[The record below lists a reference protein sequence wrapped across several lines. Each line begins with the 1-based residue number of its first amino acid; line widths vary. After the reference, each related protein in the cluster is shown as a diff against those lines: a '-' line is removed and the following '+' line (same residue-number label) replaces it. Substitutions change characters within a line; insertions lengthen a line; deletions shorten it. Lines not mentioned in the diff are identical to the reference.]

1 MSGSFT
7 VFVCDGCAEG
17 IPPNTENSAQ
27 RVFSHALFVQ
37 VITRH
42 SMARL
47 KAVLAL
53 ENGITIE
60 GEAIGA
66 IGAECTGELV
76 FNTAMTGYQEVLT
89 DPSYSGQ
96 IVTFTY
102 PHIGNY
108 GVNPED
114 VESDRIQASGIVV
127 HELSP
132 VVSNYRA
139 NRSLASYM
147 EEAGVAGIEGVDT
160 RKIVRILRSEGAM
173 RCVIAH
179 GENVRG
185 AELVEKARS
194 IPSMSGLN
202 LTPLVTTQAPYRVNE
217 ATDTEWDYRP
227 EVRGSGTR
235 PHIVALDFGIKRNI
249 LRRLVHHGFSVTV
262 LPAAASVDEVLAHNP
277 DGVFLSNGPG
287 DPAAVTTAIETVKGL
302 VGKKPIFGICLGHQ
316 ILALAVG
323 ASTYKLKFGH
333 RGANHPVKNLKTGSI
348 EITSQN
354 HGFAVDPATLPANVE
369 MTHVNL
375 NDNTCAGIAVADA
388 SAFAV
393 QYHPEASPGPHD
405 SDYLFDQFRA
415 MVE

>member
-1 MSGSFT
+1 
-7 VFVCDGCAEG
+7 
-17 IPPNTENSAQ
+17 
-27 RVFSHALFVQ
+27 
-37 VITRH
+37 
-42 SMARL
+42 MARM
-47 KAVLAL
+47 KACLAL

-89 DPSYSGQ
+89 DPSYTGQ
-96 IVTFTY
+96 VVTFTY

-108 GVNPED
+108 GVNPDD
-114 VESDRIQASGIVV
+114 VESDRIQAAGIVV

-139 NRSLASYM
+139 NRSLASYL
-147 EEAGVAGIEGVDT
+147 EESGVAGIEGVDT
-160 RKIVRILRSEGAM
+160 RMIVRILRTEGAM

-179 GENVRG
+179 GDKLDPQ
-185 AELVEKARS
+185 ALVEKARS
-194 IPSMSGLN
+194 IPSMNGLD
-202 LTPLVTTQAPYRVNE
+202 LTPLVSTKALYVWGESADP
-217 ATDTEWDYRP
+217 EWDYRQDVQAP
-227 EVRGSGTR
+227 SHRKKV
-235 PHIVALDFGIKRNI
+235 VAVDFGIKRNI
-249 LRRLVHHGFSVTV
+249 LRRLRHHGCDVTV
-262 LPAAASVDEVLAHNP
+262 VPSTATAAEILALQP

-287 DPAAVTTAIETVKGL
+287 DPAAVTVGIETVRALIGT
-302 VGKKPIFGICLGHQ
+302 KPIFGICLGHQ
-316 ILALAVG
+316 ILSLAVG

-333 RGANHPVKNLKTGSI
+333 RGANHPVKNLRSGSI

-375 NDNTCAGIAVADA
+375 NDNTCAGIALTDA
-388 SAFAV
+388 HAFAV

-405 SDYLFDQFRA
+405 SDYLFDQFVA
-415 MVE
+415 MMSA